1 MTSTSIEALQKRI
14 GNFPIEL
21 PAAAMLAGA
30 IALVTLALPTWRFE
44 SAVVASGLPSLV
56 GAAQPPLG
64 ETARIV
70 VAIGLSVLSFVSVWL
85 GLRALDRRPVPKD
98 FPSFRAADLHPDA
111 PRRRPIL
118 AGAEFGVPNDDL
130 PSIEEQIGRAA
141 RAPSDPLP
149 SFLAPRPPRTDTDE
163 VLELTDALGESDAS
177 AVDAAISPEEGDDAV
192 GDLVARLEDGI
203 ERRGSRP
210 VWPIPT
216 EANREELRRAL
227 GDLNRMAGRGR

>member
-1 MTSTSIEALQKRI
+1 
-14 GNFPIEL
+14 
-21 PAAAMLAGA
+21 MLAGA

-44 SAVVASGLPSLV
+44 SAVVASGLPALV
-56 GAAQPPLG
+56 GAAEPPLG

-85 GLRALDRRPVPKD
+85 GLRALDRRPAPKD

-130 PSIEEQIGRAA
+130 PSIEEQIGLAP

-149 SFLAPRPPRTDTDE
+149 SFLAPRPPRADTDV

-177 AVDAAISPEEGDDAV
+177 AVDNAISPEKGDDAV

-227 GDLNRMAGRGR
+227 GDLNRMAGRAR